1 MTDRFHVMRPLI
13 EELKKIAKSLGV
25 KKHENLS
32 LILRNKIDLDNGELT
47 ELENLLSSS
56 KSKR

>member
-1 MTDRFHVMRPLI
+1 MRPLI